1 MSTFRLVSIYKP
13 FLTGTMKFKW
23 IVLVRV
29 SCWLFSLLFAFLP
42 WIPLKSGY
50 FVFEVWFPNHFFKTD
65 AVSKNGFITLA
76 NQVSDT
82 NSTLRSWFKVKETI
96 SCKLR
101 YKEKKA
107 DFGFYSQTIVCMPR
121 FYAFTS
127 GSSWEYSTF
136 LITINFMLFI
146 YMVIVYALT
155 YKKVSGI
162 SVFTSTK
169 KIQTEECKYEFLDF
183 CWLTSVGFQFALWHT
198 WVLEGCLYLPMLTL
212 QALGFFFQ

>member
-1 MSTFRLVSIYKP
+1 VSYSGIYCFIDKEWRSSYGCSILDTVAVLSSEASAFILASMSTFRLVSIYKP

-82 NSTLRSWFKVKETI
+82 NSTLRS
-96 SCKLR
+96 
-101 YKEKKA
+101 
-107 DFGFYSQTIVCMPR
+107 
-121 FYAFTS
+121 
-127 GSSWEYSTF
+127 
-136 LITINFMLFI
+136 
-146 YMVIVYALT
+146 
-155 YKKVSGI
+155 
-162 SVFTSTK
+162 
-169 KIQTEECKYEFLDF
+169 
-183 CWLTSVGFQFALWHT
+183 
-198 WVLEGCLYLPMLTL
+198 
-212 QALGFFFQ
+212 